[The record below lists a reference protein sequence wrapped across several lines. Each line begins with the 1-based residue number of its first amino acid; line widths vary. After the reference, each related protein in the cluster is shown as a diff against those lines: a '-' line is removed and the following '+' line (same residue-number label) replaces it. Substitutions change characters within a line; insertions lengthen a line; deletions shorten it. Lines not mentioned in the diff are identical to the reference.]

1 MDTFVVKFCRYI
13 QKALSYLHK
22 GSSFPGKLALDYN
35 KRLLKELSGKYRVI
49 LVTGTNGKTT
59 TAGLTAKILR
69 DAGYHVIH
77 NSSGANM
84 LSGVMT
90 LFIKHENDKVKE
102 FAVVEIDEASLPLYA
117 RVAGAEYIVGTNI
130 FKDQLDRY
138 GEIYTTS
145 NQLKNGFKDIPGLK
159 MVLNGDEPL
168 FGNVE
173 GKRVYFGFEEKPYF
187 TAKEEKSNVEGQFC
201 VMCRDKYFYEYRTYN
216 HLGKYLCRNCGYKRP
231 LLDYSVKDIDIL
243 GDSSMSFKIN
253 DRVSVKACLGGVYN
267 IYNILAAFAVTRE
280 LGIREEVIARSI
292 ETYEPRFGRAE
303 SFSYKGKKIK
313 IILVKNP
320 VSFNQGLRIASFNPE
335 GKCGCFLLNDNGA
348 DGRDISW
355 IWDVDFENNLTDY
368 KNIYVAGSRGPDM
381 ALRLKI
387 AGYDSNKIEIFDSF
401 KSLVDRIKVYNS
413 CKDIYVFAT
422 YTAMLELRRLL
433 AKQNIV
439 KHAW

>member
-1 MDTFVVKFCRYI
+1 MDKVVVKFCRYV
-13 QKALSYLHK
+13 QKALSYLHR

-35 KRLLKELSGKYRVI
+35 KRILKELSGQYRVI
-49 LVTGTNGKTT
+49 LITGTNGKTT
-59 TAGLTAKILR
+59 TAGLIAKILR
-69 DAGYHVIH
+69 DAGRSVIH
-77 NSSGANM
+77 NSTGANM

-90 LFIKHENDKVKE
+90 LFIQHENDRVKDI
-102 FAVVEIDEASLPLYA
+102 AVVEIDEASLPLYTQI
-117 RVAGAEYIVGTNI
+117 AGAEYIVATNI

-173 GKRVYFGFEEKPYF
+173 GKAVYFGFAEKPAF
-187 TAKEEKSNVEGQFC
+187 AAGEVKSNVEGQFC
-201 VMCRDKYFYEYRTYN
+201 ILCRDKYLYDYRTYN
-216 HLGKYLCRNCGYKRP
+216 HLGRYFCRKCGYRRP
-231 LLDYSVKDIDIL
+231 HLDYYVKDINMG
-243 GDSSMSFKIN
+243 GDSSLSFKIN
-253 DRVSVKACLGGVYN
+253 DRISVKAGLGGVYN

-280 LGIREEVIARSI
+280 LGISDEIIVRSI
-292 ETYEPRFGRAE
+292 ATYEPRFGRAE
-303 SFSYKGKKIK
+303 SFIYKGKKIK

-320 VSFNQGLRIASFNPE
+320 VSFSQGLRIASLNP
-335 GKCGCFLLNDNGA
+335 GDKCGCFILNDNAA
-348 DGRDISW
+348 DGRDVSW

-368 KNIYVAGSRGPDM
+368 KNIYVAGCRGPDM

-387 AGYDSNKIEIFDSF
+387 AGYDSRKIEIFDSF
-401 KSLVDRIKVYNS
+401 KALLKRIKTYDRCSN
-413 CKDIYVFAT
+413 IYIFAT

-433 AKQNIV
+433 AKQKLV